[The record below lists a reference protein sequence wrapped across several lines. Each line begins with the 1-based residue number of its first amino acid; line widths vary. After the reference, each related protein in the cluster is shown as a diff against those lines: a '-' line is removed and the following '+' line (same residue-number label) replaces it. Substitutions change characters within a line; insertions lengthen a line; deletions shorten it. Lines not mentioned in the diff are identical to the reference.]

1 MKADILAIAAHPD
14 DIELACS
21 GTLFK
26 HVQNGYKVVVV
37 DLTEGELGT
46 RGTPEI
52 RLREAQD
59 SAKIL
64 GLAERLNLG
73 LADGFFEND
82 TAHLIPVVE
91 QIRKYR
97 PEIIVT
103 NSLEDRHPDHARAGD
118 LVSRASFLA
127 GLRKLETNFHGETQ
141 EAWRPKAVYRFIQ
154 DRWIDPDLVV
164 DVSDQWETKMKSIMA
179 FKSQFYD
186 PNSQEPSSQISSK
199 EFLDFLEG
207 RAREFGRIIGVEF
220 GEGFNV
226 ERSPGVDDLLSLK

>member
-127 GLRKLETNFHGETQ
+127 GLRKLETDFHGETQ

-164 DVSDQWETKMKSIMA
+164 DVSDKWETKMKSIMA

-186 PNSQEPSSQISSK
+186 PNSEEPSSPISSK

>member
-26 HVQNGYKVVVV
+26 HVQNGYKVVTV

-52 RLREAQD
+52 RLKEAQD

-127 GLRKLETNFHGETQ
+127 GLRKLETDFHGETQ

-164 DVSDQWETKMKSIMA
+164 DVSDKWETKMKSIMA

-186 PNSQEPSSQISSK
+186 PNSEEPSSPISSK